1 MSEWHEVAH
10 FLYGRGFWYAHPLR
24 EIDGL
29 TEEQLFWTPSP
40 NSLCALWQVGHIAH
54 REGEHIARIIQGVRG
69 PIRPAEYEVFGTD
82 WCSTEDVRH
91 SVGPVD
97 QVLAWVGEVRDE
109 SQEYIA
115 SLPEEDF
122 HKPTP
127 GADRERSIADWLF
140 ITVAHTALHVGRI
153 QLLRALIEDDYERP
167 C

>member
-1 MSEWHEVAH
+1 M
-10 FLYGRGFWYAHPLR
+10 
-24 EIDGL
+24 
-29 TEEQLFWTPSP
+29 
-40 NSLCALWQVGHIAH
+40 
-54 REGEHIARIIQGVRG
+54 
-69 PIRPAEYEVFGTD
+69 FGTD